1 MQIYKARKSKQSLG
15 AAVLSK
21 TSASSVT
28 GGGTPGKYVECSES
42 RRWRGRLFHTRGPAT
57 VNESTRLVRVLGTSH
72 VATLDDRQERL
83 HHSSLGE
90 NATLKISGEE
100 L

>member
-21 TSASSVT
+21 TNAYSVT

-42 RRWRGRLFHTRGPAT
+42 RRWRGRLIHRRGPAT
-57 VNESTRLVRVLGTSH
+57 VNERSTRLVRILGTSH
-72 VATLDDRQERL
+72 VATLDD
-83 HHSSLGE
+83 
-90 NATLKISGEE
+90 
-100 L
+100 